1 MTSLIVFAG
10 GERNDVVGA
19 EHISKAAVVCDES
32 CDDTK
37 VSSDLD
43 DVDFVV

>member
-1 MTSLIVFAG
+1 MTSLIVLSG

-19 EHISKAAVVCDES
+19 EHIGKTAVVCDES
-32 CDDTK
+32 CDDAK